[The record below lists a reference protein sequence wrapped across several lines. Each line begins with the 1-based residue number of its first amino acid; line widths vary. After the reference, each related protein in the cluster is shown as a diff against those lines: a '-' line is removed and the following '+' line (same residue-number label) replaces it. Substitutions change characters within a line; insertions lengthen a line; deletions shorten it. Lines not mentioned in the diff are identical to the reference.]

1 MTKDYISHTY
11 TGEGICPRRKKAE
24 WAGGTSNAMSFVMT
38 AGRGQNP
45 ESKVRLTKV
54 NEGLGM
60 RKLIDYASIKADSVS
75 NSFSCQV
82 SCPKLS

>member
-11 TGEGICPRRKKAE
+11 TGEGSVLDEKKAE
-24 WAGGTSNAMSFVMT
+24 WAGGTSNAMSFVR
-38 AGRGQNP
+38 AGRGQNW

-60 RKLIDYASIKADSVS
+60 RKLIDYASFKTGSIA
-75 NSFSCQV
+75 NSLPCQV
-82 SCPKLS
+82 SCLS